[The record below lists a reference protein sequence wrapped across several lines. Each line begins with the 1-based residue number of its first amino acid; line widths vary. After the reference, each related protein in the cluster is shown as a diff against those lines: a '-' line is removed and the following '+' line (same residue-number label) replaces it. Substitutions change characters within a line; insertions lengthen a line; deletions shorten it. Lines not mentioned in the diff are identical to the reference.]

1 MQRPLALLYVPVLAV
16 LGASVALLFPFSA
29 EDAFITYRYA
39 ENFVETGALVF
50 NRGEPVLALTS
61 PLHALFSAGLH
72 VGTGRVVLANKIV
85 GVALLVGAAGFVMW
99 RFRARPAA
107 QLVAI
112 CILLL
117 PPCVALWSVGGL
129 ETPML
134 LFLVSL
140 LSCAAWGGERRGGAG
155 AGGGE
160 SGEGRAEI
168 GSRRLVLVF
177 VVAGLAFLTRYDSV
191 LFTLPV
197 LAHVTSRA
205 RSTRAVT
212 AAAAVGAA
220 LPVAWLVASLL
231 YYGDVLPTSFYT
243 KTPTVGLAE
252 MIGNA
257 KYVVGWLVFT
267 GILPVA
273 LVLFTLA
280 HARGDAV
287 SWLREHVV
295 RAWGLHLGL
304 AAQLAYGLT
313 MATTHMM
320 FSFRFFVPYLPAV
333 ALILGDLAGT
343 FARRLGDPG
352 RRRSFHG
359 AVGLTVG
366 TMLILQAFQ
375 LHHTRSRSV
384 NGLSL
389 VGEYRETGVD
399 DYAAFVAALE
409 AQADDVRAHWAAVGL
424 DDRLPRI
431 YTFAGGVLPW
441 AFRDSYVYETLASW
455 RDCADDQPRV
465 DGPNVWMQPTVDLRR
480 SADYVH
486 VITPRHGPVAPQL
499 PKPVARYHEVSSR
512 EIVFDGVRER
522 LLVFHD
528 PDPEPHRL
536 GARIHDPCPTG

>member
-1 MQRPLALLYVPVLAV
+1 MQRPLALLHLPVLA
-16 LGASVALLFPFSA
+16 LLATSVALLFPFSA

-39 ENFVETGALVF
+39 ENLVETGALVF

-61 PLHALFSAGLH
+61 PLHAVLSAGLH
-72 VGTGRVVLANKIV
+72 LATGRVVLANKIF
-85 GVALLVGAAGFVMW
+85 GVALLVGAAGLVLW
-99 RFRARPAA
+99 RFTGRPAA
-107 QLVAI
+107 QLVAVG
-112 CILLL
+112 ILLL

-129 ETPML
+129 ETPLL

-140 LSCAAWGGERRGGAG
+140 LSCAAWTGE
-155 AGGGE
+155 E
-160 SGEGRAEI
+160 SGEAGRARAEI
-168 GSRRLVLVF
+168 GVVRLHLVF

-205 RSTRAVT
+205 RSARTVP

-220 LPVAWLVASLL
+220 LPLAWLVASLL

-243 KTPTVGLAE
+243 KTPSVGFPE

-267 GILPVA
+267 GILPVT
-273 LVLFTLA
+273 LVLATLA
-280 HARGDAV
+280 HARRDAA
-287 SWLREHVV
+287 SWMREHVG
-295 RAWGLHLGL
+295 RAWWLHLGL

-333 ALILGDLAGT
+333 ALVLGDLAGA

-352 RRRSFHG
+352 RRRAFDR

-366 TMLILQAFQ
+366 SLLLLQAFQ

-389 VGEYRETGVD
+389 VGEYRETGVE

-409 AQADDVRAHWAAVGL
+409 AQAADVRAHWQSVGP
-424 DDRLPRI
+424 DDRQPRI

-486 VITPRHGPVAPQL
+486 VITPRHGPVASQL
-499 PKPVARYHEVSSR
+499 PKPVARYERVSSR
-512 EIVFDGVRER
+512 QIAFDGAEER

-528 PDPEPHRL
+528 PDPAPHRL
-536 GARIHDPCPTG
+536 GTRIHDPCPTG